1 MELDYRVGMVKRA
14 ERVKREIK
22 TIFKPEAEK
31 PSNVAKEHT
40 NLYIKACKVFG
51 SWRNAVEAC
60 GIDYESTRNN
70 KKWNREKIHKEI
82 KRLKKKGYNL
92 RPSVLREEGMTTLIS
107 AAEYHF
113 GSWRRAVESCGFEY
127 TCGRNRKPGNG
138 YYENGR
144 KCHSVLRNQQ

>member
-1 MELDYRVGMVKRA
+1 MVKRA

-22 TIFKPEAEK
+22 TIFRPEAEK

-51 SWRNAVEAC
+51 SWRNAIEAC

-70 KKWNREKIHKEI
+70 KKWNRERIHKEI
-82 KRLKKKGYNL
+82 RRLKRKGFSL
-92 RPSVLREEGMTTLIS
+92 RPSLLRKEGMTTLIS

-113 GSWRRAVESCGFEY
+113 GSWRKAVESCGFEY
-127 TCGRNRKPGNG
+127 TCGRNRRAGNG
-138 YYENGR
+138 YYSNGR
-144 KCHSVLRNQQ
+144 KCSSA